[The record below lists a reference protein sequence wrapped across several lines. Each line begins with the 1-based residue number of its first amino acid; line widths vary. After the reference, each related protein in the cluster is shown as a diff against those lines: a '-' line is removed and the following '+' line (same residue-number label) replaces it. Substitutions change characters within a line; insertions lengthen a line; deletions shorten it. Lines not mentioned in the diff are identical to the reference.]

1 MKPNKA
7 DTSLVSCYY
16 GFESAFNWISAMWP
30 DRRLCDLMKIEHP
43 IIQAPMMG
51 SCTPAL
57 ASAVSNAGGLGSLG
71 CGEKSPDTIRQDA
84 EAIRTRTNRSFNL
97 NFFVIETVNTDPAV
111 LDSTRQRLQP
121 WYDKLGLGDP
131 PDELPD
137 PGLGFDEERLELV
150 LSLKPKVVSFHF
162 GYPQPSFVD
171 AMKSAGIVLI
181 CSATNVAEAR
191 ALEAAGMNAIIAQGW
206 EAGGHRGSHVP
217 TAPFDGVGTMAL
229 VPQIADAVSVPVIA
243 AGGIGD
249 GRSIAAAL
257 ALGAS
262 GVQMGTAFLNCP
274 EAATEPARR
283 ERLRH
288 ATDRDTMVTDAFSG
302 RSARAKRSRYAEEME
317 SSRHDLP
324 QFPQM
329 YTLSGPIRNAA
340 EDSEASFFLY
350 GQAAALS
357 KEMAAG
363 ELVDQLAHEA
373 KRVMNRLAVR

>member
-1 MKPNKA
+1 
-7 DTSLVSCYY
+7 
-16 GFESAFNWISAMWP
+16 MWP
-30 DRRLCDLMKIEHP
+30 DQRLCDLLEIEHP

-57 ASAVSNAGGLGSLG
+57 ASAVANAGGLGSLG
-71 CGEKSPDTIRQDA
+71 CGEKSSNTVRQEA

-97 NFFVIETVNTDPAV
+97 NFFVIDDVKTDPAV
-111 LDSTRQRLQP
+111 LIRTRQRLKP

-131 PDELPD
+131 PSELPD
-137 PGLGFDEERLELV
+137 PGRGFDEDRLELV

-181 CSATNVAEAR
+181 SSATNVAEAR
-191 ALEAAGMNAIIAQGW
+191 ALETAGMDAIIAQGW

-229 VPQIADAVSVPVIA
+229 VPQIADAVSLPVIA

-249 GRSIAAAL
+249 GRGIAAAL

-288 ATDRDTMVTDAFSG
+288 ASDRDTIVTDAFSG
-302 RSARAKRSRYAEEME
+302 RSARAVRSRYAEEME
-317 SSRHDLP
+317 SNRQDLP
-324 QFPQM
+324 KFPQM
-329 YTLSGPIRNAA
+329 YTLSGPIRNTA

-357 KEMAAG
+357 KEIAAG

-373 KRVMNRLAVR
+373 QGVMNRLAVR